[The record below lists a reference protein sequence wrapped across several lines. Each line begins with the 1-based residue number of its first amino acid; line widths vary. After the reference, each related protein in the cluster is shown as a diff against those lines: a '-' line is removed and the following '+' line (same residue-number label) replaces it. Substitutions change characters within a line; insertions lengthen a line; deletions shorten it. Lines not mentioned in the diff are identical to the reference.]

1 MIILETKKTEI
12 VSKMNNEKKRIE
24 LIAKKIFLKNG
35 FHKTSM
41 DEIAKELKVSKKTVY
56 KYFSTKEELVRT
68 IQSGLEKEVR
78 QSLEE
83 IVSSK
88 DNTIVKLRKL
98 SNFISDLFLKI
109 GIKWADDLSTYYPQ
123 IWNEFEKRRSENITN
138 TFARILSQ
146 GKKENLIVD
155 KPNEIIV
162 QTITSGLLGVINPD
176 FLIRSNYSLYEAFN
190 ITFDIL
196 ISGILTKKGRKQYKE
211 IKKRDKK

>member
-1 MIILETKKTEI
+1 METKKTEI
-12 VSKMNNEKKRIE
+12 VSKMNNEQKRIE
-24 LIAKKIFLKNG
+24 LIARKIFLKNG

-41 DEIAKELKVSKKTVY
+41 DEIAKELKVSKKTLY
-56 KYFSTKEELVRT
+56 KYFSTKEELIRT
-68 IQSGLEKEVR
+68 IQTGLEKEVR
-78 QSLEE
+78 QNLEE
-83 IVSSK
+83 IISSK

-98 SNFISDLFLKI
+98 SNFISDLFLKV
-109 GIKWADDLSTYYPQ
+109 GIKWAEDLSTYYPQ
-123 IWNEFEKRRSENITN
+123 IWSEFEKRRSENIVN

-155 KPNEIIV
+155 KPNELIV
-162 QTITSGLLGVINPD
+162 QTITSGLQGVINPD

-211 IKKRDKK
+211 IKKRDRK

>member
-1 MIILETKKTEI
+1 
-12 VSKMNNEKKRIE
+12 MNNEQKRIE
-24 LIAKKIFLKNG
+24 LIARKIFLKNG

-41 DEIAKELKVSKKTVY
+41 DEIAKELKVSKKTLY
-56 KYFSTKEELVRT
+56 KYFSTKEELIRT
-68 IQSGLEKEVR
+68 IQTGLEKEVR
-78 QSLEE
+78 QNLEE
-83 IVSSK
+83 IISSK

-98 SNFISDLFLKI
+98 SNFISDLFLKV
-109 GIKWADDLSTYYPQ
+109 GIKWAEDLSTYYPQ
-123 IWNEFEKRRSENITN
+123 IWSEFEKRRSENIVN

-155 KPNEIIV
+155 KPNELIV
-162 QTITSGLLGVINPD
+162 QTITSGLQGVINPD

-211 IKKRDKK
+211 IKKRDRK

>member
-1 MIILETKKTEI
+1 
-12 VSKMNNEKKRIE
+12 MNNEQKRIE
-24 LIAKKIFLKNG
+24 LIARKIFLKNG

-56 KYFSTKEELVRT
+56 KYFSTKEELIRT
-68 IQSGLEKEVR
+68 IQTGLEQEVR
-78 QSLEE
+78 QNLEE
-83 IVSSK
+83 IISSK

-109 GIKWADDLSTYYPQ
+109 GIKWAEDLSTYYPQ
-123 IWNEFEKRRSENITN
+123 IWSEFEKRRSENITN

-162 QTITSGLLGVINPD
+162 QTITSGLQGVINPD

-211 IKKRDKK
+211 IKKRDRK